1 LISKII
7 EVADICCHGRV
18 VSVLEGGYGKTQ
30 KRESERLSSHSDVN
44 STNNYNLLDKAVFS
58 ESVMRHLRAL
68 IDPYGIHITCF
79 SFFFKKKD
87 FMIGLTISVYLPL
100 DVSGEILYFYYFQ
113 TLKNDTLD
121 TGLMTMTQPMKIK
134 FIKCGLLP
142 TSNPIYLT
150 LVSDERQMG
159 CELMN
164 STKTYYHIP

>member
-1 LISKII
+1 MSTHCPLSLISKII

-79 SFFFKKKD
+79 SFFFLKKD
-87 FMIGLTISVYLPL
+87 YDWTHYQCLFAPRC
-100 DVSGEILYFYYFQ
+100 FW
-113 TLKNDTLD
+113 
-121 TGLMTMTQPMKIK
+121 
-134 FIKCGLLP
+134 
-142 TSNPIYLT
+142 
-150 LVSDERQMG
+150 
-159 CELMN
+159 
-164 STKTYYHIP
+164 